1 MAFYLGFKVTLIKE
15 NRICIDFYFQK
26 NYILN
31 VRKNKQLT
39 NKFLKQLV
47 NLLEKQMIIND
58 INYLEATNEEVFGG
72 LHINKDVN
80 IDVEFDL
87 DFDADVDIDVNKD
100 IDADLKSNVNIS
112 GNFASALFDVTAI
125 GNNSFAESDVAV
137 TVTGGLSEISGLMTA
152 AVK

>member
-1 MAFYLGFKVTLIKE
+1 
-15 NRICIDFYFQK
+15 
-26 NYILN
+26 
-31 VRKNKQLT
+31 
-39 NKFLKQLV
+39 
-47 NLLEKQMIIND
+47 MIIND

-80 IDVEFDL
+80 IDVELDL

-100 IDADLKSNVNIS
+100 IDVNLDSDVMIS

-137 TVTGGLSEISGLMTA
+137 TVTGGLSEISGLLTA
-152 AVK
+152 AVQ